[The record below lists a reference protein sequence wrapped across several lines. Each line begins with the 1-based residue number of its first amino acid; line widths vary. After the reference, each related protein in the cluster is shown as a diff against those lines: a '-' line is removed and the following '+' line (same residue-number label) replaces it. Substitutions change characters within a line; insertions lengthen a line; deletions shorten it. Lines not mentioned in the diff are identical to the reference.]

1 MELIG
6 IDAAKKYAL
15 SDASLSGEQVTYT
28 KAEFEYD
35 DGLPVYEIEFFTVSL
50 IYEYEING
58 YTGAVLSKK
67 TELIESGSGSGGNTS
82 TAYIS
87 VDEAKNIALSHA
99 GFSLSEVTFSKTKL
113 ERDDGIM
120 IYEIEFYKGRVEYE
134 YEINAL
140 TGDIIEF
147 DTEM

>member
-1 MELIG
+1 M
-6 IDAAKKYAL
+6 
-15 SDASLSGEQVTYT
+15 
-28 KAEFEYD
+28 
-35 DGLPVYEIEFFTVSL
+35 
-50 IYEYEING
+50 
-58 YTGAVLSKK
+58 
-67 TELIESGSGSGGNTS
+67 IESGSGNGGNTS